1 MIAPWAR
8 GVGFGLT
15 FYPKALI
22 YGWLIFGSYDL
33 ALRHGSEGWSK

>member
-15 FYPKALI
+15 FYPTALI
-22 YGWLIFGSYDL
+22 YGWLIFG
-33 ALRHGSEGWSK
+33 A